1 MKQCYCGKAVS
12 FENCCQPILEGKLQA
27 TTAEQSMRSR
37 YTAYCVQAVDYLVA
51 TTHFSTRK
59 LYLKSD
65 LLSWSQNNTWVKL
78 EIISATEFEVEFK
91 AFYLNEKLKAQ
102 IHHEKSTF
110 VFENGSWFYV
120 DGIFF

>member
-12 FENCCQPILEGKLQA
+12 FENCCQPILEGKLKA
-27 TTAEQSMRSR
+27 TTAEQLMRSR

>member
-1 MKQCYCGKAVS
+1 MKQCYCDKTVS
-12 FENCCQPILEGKLQA
+12 FENCCQPILEGKLKA
-27 TTAEQSMRSR
+27 TTAEQLMRSR

-110 VFENGSWFYV
+110 VFENGIWFYV